1 MLPCSSLFLS
11 FQACPS
17 LSQIKLIVVLMI
29 PALLSFFP
37 LSTDA
42 EHVGMCCE
50 KRGAHKSEALTCTM
64 QDLRSSAYAGKP
76 TMRGPAEN
84 SILPVPASSQTIA
97 VSYSCRRT
105 FLCAWRKADGCVSI
119 REGRSGTS
127 TSREKIR
134 SNSLWVET
142 GAGRSLTS
150 YHPSFWKTKSIYCQ
164 LMTGLNSENKA
175 NLKKT
180 HFSPTTS
187 TLKAQ
192 LYA

>member
-50 KRGAHKSEALTCTM
+50 KRGAHKSEALTCTR
-64 QDLRSSAYAGKP
+64 QDLSSSAYAGKP

-84 SILPVPASSQTIA
+84 SIIPVPASSQSIA
-97 VSYSCRRT
+97 VSYSSRRT

-119 REGRSGTS
+119 REGGSGTS
-127 TSREKIR
+127 TSREKI
-134 SNSLWVET
+134 
-142 GAGRSLTS
+142 
-150 YHPSFWKTKSIYCQ
+150 
-164 LMTGLNSENKA
+164 
-175 NLKKT
+175 
-180 HFSPTTS
+180 
-187 TLKAQ
+187 
-192 LYA
+192 